1 MSYERLLGRAW
12 DQIRDVRITPG
23 FVSSAAGSC
32 LIECGRTRVICT
44 ASVEEKVPAFLEN
57 AGLGWLTAE
66 YSMLPACSSSR
77 MTREK
82 VANAGRTY
90 EIQRLIGRSLRA
102 ALDRKKLGLRQIT
115 IDCDVIEADGGTR
128 TASITGGYVALCLA
142 VRKLMNSGLITESP
156 IIHEVAA
163 ISLGLVH
170 GELLLDLNFVE
181 DSSADVDCNLVTTGE
196 GDVIEFQTTAEREL
210 LPSSRLAELYDLG
223 FKGIKA
229 LNALQNQALS

>member
-1 MSYERLLGRAW
+1 
-12 DQIRDVRITPG
+12 
-23 FVSSAAGSC
+23 
-32 LIECGRTRVICT
+32 
-44 ASVEEKVPAFLEN
+44 
-57 AGLGWLTAE
+57 
-66 YSMLPACSSSR
+66 
-77 MTREK
+77 
-82 VANAGRTY
+82 
-90 EIQRLIGRSLRA
+90 
-102 ALDRKKLGLRQIT
+102 
-115 IDCDVIEADGGTR
+115 
-128 TASITGGYVALCLA
+128 
-142 VRKLMNSGLITESP
+142 MNSGLITESP
-156 IIHEVAA
+156 IIHQVAA